1 MAKTGC
7 KAWEFKADA
16 EVKAVC
22 TSQTGE
28 TVVAVTTTG
37 VLMFFDKEGHQVWKA
52 ELGSGAL
59 DMAFS
64 SDGEL
69 IVVAT
74 ADNKVH
80 LFDKLG
86 KLHWKLGLKATVT
99 SISMSST
106 GTLIALG
113 ALNSSAYLVDKN
125 GKVHWTFKAGG
136 PVRAV
141 ALSAKGT
148 YMAIGGDDHTIH
160 YLDSRGALRW
170 KYTTQGRIQ
179 FLRVD
184 ANGDYV
190 LGAADDK
197 RIYFFDRHGTIVWNP
212 RNPEHCRALDMSA
225 DARSIIVGTGNEV
238 LMFGK
243 EGGLLRR
250 WSGDG
255 QVTTVAMARNAEYA
269 ISGTTA
275 NKVYFLSK
283 NGDLI
288 WEYEA
293 SGDVSA
299 VGLSS
304 SGDFACAGTREK
316 LVLHFDNNKFFEDY
330 IMDAKRKLIE
340 YKRSGV
346 NILEAEVL
354 LQRAE
359 LELNRKEYSSA
370 INYAL
375 GAEKVATR
383 IREKTKPEIS
393 ILSVIYDSLTLNQP
407 TKVNTILMNTG
418 SIHAKEVRLDF
429 VGPFEF
435 QGERR
440 FPDLKMNKFFETAF
454 VLLPKQAGTVQLK
467 VIMTF
472 IDPDDKEFVAESVQ
486 TLTVDPANKVK
497 FTKSQAILQVGNI
510 PKLVKKVQAAKTGK
524 PAAEAQPAQ
533 TSTKLLP
540 KPGPAAPPKPAYP
553 PGTVIRCPGC
563 GKPVQAE
570 WAGCPYCMTK
580 IR

>member
-1 MAKTGC
+1 MAKTGSRV
-7 KAWEFKADA
+7 WEFKAEA
-16 EVKAVC
+16 EIKAVR

-28 TVVAVTTTG
+28 AVAVATAHG
-37 VLMFFDKEGHQVWKA
+37 HLILLDKEGHQVWRA
-52 ELGSGAL
+52 ELGSQVL
-59 DMAFS
+59 DMALS

-69 IVVAT
+69 MAVAT

-80 LFDKLG
+80 LYDKLG
-86 KLHWKLGLKATVT
+86 KLHWKLGLKAVVT
-99 SISMSST
+99 SISMSAT

-197 RIYFFDRHGTIVWNP
+197 RIYFFDRHGNIVWNP
-212 RNPEHCRALDMSA
+212 RNPEHCRTLDMSG
-225 DARSIIVGTGNEV
+225 DARSIIVGTGGEALV
-238 LMFGK
+238 FGK

-250 WSGDG
+250 WAGEG
-255 QVTTVAMARNAEYA
+255 QVTSVAMARNSEYG
-269 ISGTTA
+269 IVGTTA
-275 NKVYFLSK
+275 QKTYYLNK
-283 NGDLI
+283 NGDII
-288 WEYEA
+288 WEFEA
-293 SGDVSA
+293 PGEVTS
-299 VGLSS
+299 VGLSA
-304 SGDFACAGTREK
+304 SGDFAVTGTKEK
-316 LVLHFDNNKFFEDY
+316 LVVFFDNNKFFEDY
-330 IMDAKRKLIE
+330 IMEAKRKLIE

-383 IREKTKPEIS
+383 IREKTRPEIS
-393 ILSVIYDSLTLNQP
+393 ILAVIYESLTLNQP
-407 TKVNTILMNTG
+407 TKVNTIIMNTG

-429 VGPFEF
+429 QGPFEI
-435 QGERR
+435 QGERKY
-440 FPDLKMNKFFETAF
+440 PDLKMNKFFETAYMM
-454 VLLPKQAGTVQLK
+454 VPRQAGTVQFK
-467 VIMTF
+467 VVMVF
-472 IDPDDKEFVAESVQ
+472 IDPDDKEFVAESLQ
-486 TLTVDPANKVK
+486 TLTVDPVNKVK
-497 FTKSQAILQVGNI
+497 FAKSQAILQVGNI

-524 PAAEAQPAQ
+524 PPAEAKPGPTTTTLQ
-533 TSTKLLP
+533 P
-540 KPGPAAPPKPAYP
+540 KPGVAPPKPAP
-553 PGTVIRCPGC
+553 VTTVRCPGC
-563 GKPVQAE
+563 GKPVQSD
-570 WAGCPYCMTK
+570 WTGCPFCLTK
-580 IR
+580 LR

>member
-7 KAWEFKADA
+7 KTWEFKAEA
-16 EVKAVC
+16 EIKVVR

-28 TVVAVTTTG
+28 AVAAVTAHG
-37 VLMFFDKEGHQVWKA
+37 HLIFLDKEGHQVWRA
-52 ELGSGAL
+52 ELGANAV
-59 DMAFS
+59 DMALS

-69 IVVAT
+69 MAVAT

-80 LFDKLG
+80 LFDKFG

-190 LGAADDK
+190 LGASDDK
-197 RIYFFDRHGTIVWNP
+197 RIYFFDRHGNIVWNP
-212 RNPEHCRALDMSA
+212 RNPEHCRYLDMSG
-225 DARSIIVGTGNEV
+225 DARGIIVGTGGEA

-250 WSGDG
+250 WSGEG
-255 QVTTVAMARNAEYA
+255 QVTAVAMARNAEYG
-269 ISGTTA
+269 IVGTTA
-275 NKVYFLSK
+275 QKSYFLSK

-288 WEYEA
+288 WEFEAPGEVTSVGLSA
-293 SGDVSA
+293 SGDFV
-299 VGLSS
+299 V
-304 SGDFACAGTREK
+304 AGTKEK
-316 LVLHFDNNKFFEDY
+316 LVVFFDNNKFFEDY
-330 IMDAKRKLIE
+330 IMEAKRKLID

-383 IREKTKPEIS
+383 IREKTRPEVS
-393 ILSVIYDSLTLNQP
+393 ILAVIYDSLTLNQP
-407 TKVNTILMNTG
+407 TKVNTIIMNTG
-418 SIHAKEVRLDF
+418 SIHAKEVRLEF
-429 VGPFEF
+429 QGPFEV

-440 FPDLKMNKFFETAF
+440 FLDLKMNMFFETAF
-454 VLLPKQAGTVQLK
+454 VMVPRQAGAVQFK
-467 VIMTF
+467 VIMAF
-472 IDPDDKEFVAESVQ
+472 IDPDDKEFVAESLQ
-486 TLTVDPANKVK
+486 TLMVDPANKVK
-497 FTKSQAILQVGNI
+497 FAKSQAILQVGNI
-510 PKLVKKVQAAKTGK
+510 AKLVKKVQAAKTGK
-524 PAAEAQPAQ
+524 PPVEA
-533 TSTKLLP
+533 
-540 KPGPAAPPKPAYP
+540 KPGPSSTTLQPRPGPAPPKPAVS
-553 PGTVIRCPGC
+553 TVIRCPGC
-563 GKPVQAE
+563 GKPVQTE
-570 WAGCPYCMTK
+570 WTGCPFCLTK
-580 IR
+580 LR

>member
-7 KAWEFKADA
+7 KSWEFKAEA
-16 EVKAVC
+16 EIKAVR

-28 TVVAVTTTG
+28 AVAAVTVNG
-37 VLMFFDKEGHQVWKA
+37 QLIFLDKEGHQVWRA
-52 ELGSGAL
+52 ELGANAL
-59 DMAFS
+59 DMALS

-69 IVVAT
+69 MAIST

-80 LFDKLG
+80 LYDKLG

-99 SISMSST
+99 SVSMSST

-197 RIYFFDRHGTIVWNP
+197 RIYFFDRHGNIVWNP
-212 RNPEHCRALDMSA
+212 RNPEHCRCLDMSG
-225 DARSIIVGTGNEV
+225 DARGIIVGTGNEA

-255 QVTTVAMARNAEYA
+255 QVLTVAMAKNAEYGVM
-269 ISGTTA
+269 GTTA
-275 NKVYFLSK
+275 HKTYFMNK

-288 WEYEA
+288 WEFEAQGEITSVAMSA
-293 SGDVSA
+293 SGDFVVS
-299 VGLSS
+299 
-304 SGDFACAGTREK
+304 GTKEK
-316 LVLHFDNNKFFEDY
+316 YVMFFDNNKFFEDY
-330 IMDAKRKLIE
+330 VMDAKKKLIE

-359 LELNRKEYSSA
+359 LEMNRKEYSSA

-383 IREKTKPEIS
+383 IREKTRPEVS
-393 ILSVIYDSLTLNQP
+393 ILAVIYDSLTLNQP
-407 TKVNTILMNTG
+407 TKVNTIIMNTG
-418 SIHAKEVRLDF
+418 SIHAKEVRLEF
-429 VGPFEF
+429 VGPFEV
-435 QGERR
+435 QGERK
-440 FPDLKMNKFFETAF
+440 FLDLKMNKFFETAF
-454 VLLPKQAGTVQLK
+454 LMVPRQAGTVQLK
-467 VIMTF
+467 VVMAF
-472 IDPDDKEFVAESVQ
+472 IDPDDKEFVAENIQ
-486 TLTVDPANKVK
+486 TLTVDPVNKVK

-510 PKLVKKVQAAKTGK
+510 PKLVKKVQAAKTGT
-524 PAAEAQPAQ
+524 PAQ
-533 TSTKLLP
+533 ATRPGPVSSTLQP
-540 KPGPAAPPKPAYP
+540 KPIVGAAKPVTA
-553 PGTVIRCPGC
+553 TVIRCPGC
-563 GKPVQAE
+563 GKPVQTE
-570 WAGCPYCMTK
+570 WTGCPFCLTK
-580 IR
+580 LR